1 MKARKT
7 GREEGEEEKRRG
19 LEKGEEEGRR
29 GLALS
34 PYSLHDP
41 QPR

>member
-1 MKARKT
+1 MKSRKI

-19 LEKGEEEGRR
+19 LEKGEEERRR

-34 PYSLHDP
+34 PYSLHRP

>member
-1 MKARKT
+1 MKSRKI
-7 GREEGEEEKRRG
+7 GREEGEEEKIRG
-19 LEKGEEEGRR
+19 LEKGEEERRR

-34 PYSLHDP
+34 PYSLHRP